1 LIDVTDEGA
10 LVGRPTQRVER
21 KALDP
26 MAFPGIRSTNTV
38 GLAELS
44 GALVE
49 ESVVSSAAPAT
60 ASLSEVAAGR
70 GVDVPAYDA
79 YALALEVS
87 HRLYDHGVAVQGSP
101 ALKNLVAKSTAYLNH
116 FDLDRM
122 GLATGDLVDV
132 TALKGSISLPVTLSD
147 DTPRG
152 TFGIVFGSLD
162 DDGDDGA
169 ARFLFDPASGITHVR
184 LESR

>member
-1 LIDVTDEGA
+1 
-10 LVGRPTQRVER
+10 
-21 KALDP
+21 

-38 GLAELS
+38 GLGELS

-49 ESVVSSAAPAT
+49 ESVTATASPAT
-60 ASLSEVAAGR
+60 ASLSDVSAGR
-70 GVDVPAYDA
+70 RVEVPPYDN
-79 YALALEVS
+79 YALVLDVS

-101 ALKNLVAKSTAYLNH
+101 ALKNLVARSTVYLNH

-122 GLATGDLVDV
+122 GLVTGDVVDV
-132 TALKGSISLPVTLSD
+132 TALKGTISLPVTLSD

-152 TFGIVFGSLD
+152 TLGIVFGSLD
-162 DDGDDGA
+162 AQGDDGA
-169 ARFLFDPASGITHVR
+169 SRFLFDPASAFTHVR